1 MEIFSLYIA
10 EYCCFA
16 VPLYFFIKHITI
28 LCMLHDTMHDG
39 FWLGS
44 DGAAVMPDIGL
55 EMPRYKDKLDRII
68 VSNQETYDNGQL
80 SYICEEGGMDE
91 GDYYRMR
98 GVILCNED
106 SNSNDAGVVLGELE
120 ELRVRKDGLFLY
132 KFSDGKVYTQQ
143 QIEENKKYGKI
154 DENIYIEM
162 CECKM

>member
-10 EYCCFA
+10 EHCCFA

-55 EMPRYKDKLDRII
+55 EMPRYKEKLDRII

-91 GDYYRMR
+91 G
-98 GVILCNED
+98 
-106 SNSNDAGVVLGELE
+106 
-120 ELRVRKDGLFLY
+120 GLL
-132 KFSDGKVYTQQ
+132 
-143 QIEENKKYGKI
+143 
-154 DENIYIEM
+154 
-162 CECKM
+162 

>member
-1 MEIFSLYIA
+1 MDSFRIFA
-10 EYCCFA
+10 
-16 VPLYFFIKHITI
+16 K
-28 LCMLHDTMHDG
+28 
-39 FWLGS
+39 
-44 DGAAVMPDIGL
+44 
-55 EMPRYKDKLDRII
+55 R
-68 VSNQETYDNGQL
+68 
-80 SYICEEGGMDE
+80 EEWMK